1 VIYSYPLHYRTA
13 FAFSSLLYPLPRQ
26 LALRHSL
33 PPRGRSIGLT
43 LFRLYD
49 TNDVVPACT
58 PAASVSVCSKCRWKQ
73 PAACLLAGAYQ
84 RLWLCGDD
92 GAYGS
97 SHVLDISFSL
107 PLSPLRR
114 LQCGRTPRGV
124 LPNPEERGWLSR
136 QLFDPA
142 VTGHADV
149 DRLLRTEPQVQL
161 TNPPVLNNHSND
173 FKSHCTFP
181 LDCLRRSHKRPVY
194 QVPHPARRLEPENHR
209 QYSPAGTDE
218 ERSAPRGLAPCLDF
232 LKRLIRSGPRK
243 G

>member
-1 VIYSYPLHYRTA
+1 MSACFRSGVIYSYPLHYRTA

-43 LFRLYD
+43 LFRLND

-73 PAACLLAGAYQ
+73 PTACLLAGACQ

-97 SHVLDISFSL
+97 SPVLDISFSL

-114 LQCGRTPRGV
+114 LQCGRTPHGV
-124 LPNPEERGWLSR
+124 LPIQRKEG
-136 QLFDPA
+136 
-142 VTGHADV
+142 G
-149 DRLLRTEPQVQL
+149 
-161 TNPPVLNNHSND
+161 
-173 FKSHCTFP
+173 
-181 LDCLRRSHKRPVY
+181 
-194 QVPHPARRLEPENHR
+194 
-209 QYSPAGTDE
+209 
-218 ERSAPRGLAPCLDF
+218 CLDSYSTQPLPATPMSIGYCGRNRRF
-232 LKRLIRSGPRK
+232 SSRILPY
-243 G
+243 